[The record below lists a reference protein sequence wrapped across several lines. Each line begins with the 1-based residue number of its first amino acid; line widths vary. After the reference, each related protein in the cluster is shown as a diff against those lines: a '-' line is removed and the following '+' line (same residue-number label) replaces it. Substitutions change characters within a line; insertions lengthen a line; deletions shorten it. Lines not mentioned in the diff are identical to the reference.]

1 MQQPSVLIAAILV
14 VGIAAQ
20 WLAWRAKLPA
30 IVFLLLAGVLAG
42 PVTGLLQ
49 PDQLFGRLLHPMV
62 SLGVAVILFEGALTL
77 DLREIRGH
85 GGVVRTLVTVGV
97 LVNWLI
103 VSVAAWWFID
113 FRPGL
118 AFLFGALVSVTGP
131 TVVIPLLRTVK
142 PVAKVAN
149 ILRWEGILI
158 DPIGALL
165 AVLVY
170 EMLVSGQSD
179 HALAIF
185 AGTIAVG
192 VTFGAIGGYGL
203 AVALSRRWV
212 PDYLRNVVV
221 LAAVV
226 AVFTLSDQIMHEAGL
241 LAVTAMGM
249 LLANFRG
256 ADIEEILDFKE
267 SLTLVFVSFL
277 FIVLAARVDPAQLAA
292 LDAGVAG
299 LMLILLF
306 VARPVAVML
315 SATGST
321 LSFREK
327 LLLAWIAP
335 RGIVAAAVSALFSL
349 ELAEHGYDK
358 APVLV
363 ALTFLTIMTTVLLH
377 GFSARYVAGKLG
389 LSEPEPKGV
398 LIVGG
403 NRAALAVGKALAER
417 GFRVVVAD
425 AAWENVREAR
435 MQGLETYFG
444 HPVSEHAD
452 RHLDLL
458 GIGYLLAMAQRPALN
473 VLACLRYR
481 GEFGSDR
488 VFSLRTS
495 EEDDESDKRILAR
508 SWRSRRLFRGDV
520 TLAKLSSLLSQGY
533 VIRGTRLSHT
543 FDYTDFERCHGH
555 RSIPLFAMDTKDKL
569 HVFAAGGVLRP
580 GDGWMVIAL
589 APPAEWSQP
598 QP

>member
-1 MQQPSVLIAAILV
+1 
-14 VGIAAQ
+14 
-20 WLAWRAKLPA
+20 
-30 IVFLLLAGVLAG
+30 
-42 PVTGLLQ
+42 
-49 PDQLFGRLLHPMV
+49 MV
-62 SLGVAVILFEGALTL
+62 SLGIAVILFEGVLTL
-77 DLREIRGH
+77 DLREIHGGH
-85 GGVVRTLVTVGV
+85 GRVVRNLVTVGV

-103 VSVAAWWFID
+103 VSVAAWWLID
-113 FRPGL
+113 FRLGL
-118 AFLFGALVSVTGP
+118 AFLFGALVSFTGP

-142 PVAKVAN
+142 PVATVAN

-170 EMLVSGQSD
+170 GMLVSGQSD

-203 AVALSRRWV
+203 AVVLSRRWV

-249 LLANFRG
+249 LLANYR
-256 ADIEEILDFKE
+256 AASIEDVLDFKE

-277 FIVLAARVDPAQLAA
+277 FIVLAARVDLNQLAA
-292 LDAGVAG
+292 LDRGAAGVI
-299 LMLILLF
+299 LIILLA
-306 VARPVAVML
+306 ARPSAVML
-315 SATGST
+315 STIGAS

-358 APVLV
+358 APLLV
-363 ALTFLTIMTTVLLH
+363 TLTFLTITTTVVLH
-377 GFSARYVAGKLG
+377 SLTAKPLAAKLG
-389 LSEPEPKGV
+389 LSEPESQDV

-403 NRAALAVGKALAER
+403 NRVALVIGKASAER

-425 AAWENVREAR
+425 DSWESVREAR
-435 MQGLETYFG
+435 MQGLETYYG

-452 RHLDLL
+452 RHIDLL
-458 GIGYLLAMAQRPALN
+458 GIGHLLAVAQRPELN
-473 VLACLRYR
+473 ALACLRYR

-488 VFSLRTS
+488 VFRCGRPKKTTNRKSVFWHAPWPTITCS
-495 EEDDESDKRILAR
+495 EKMSPSQNSPVCWVRGMPSAAR
-508 SWRSRRLFRGDV
+508 
-520 TLAKLSSLLSQGY
+520 A
-533 VIRGTRLSHT
+533 
-543 FDYTDFERCHGH
+543 
-555 RSIPLFAMDTKDKL
+555 
-569 HVFAAGGVLRP
+569 
-580 GDGWMVIAL
+580 
-589 APPAEWSQP
+589 
-598 QP
+598 